1 MKFITYIDITKV
13 ITFLRHPFQVI
24 MRTFTTCKYY
34 TPVFTSFITYHWVC
48 NEGNTTRET
57 GTAHPSGAPEYIPLF
72 SGGSCCSIFSF
83 LCFFVD
89 EYFPFFLVIVLF
101 FYLFTASD
109 YIVLYFYFYNIIGR
123 LQLTQDS
130 AIRYSFGIDNIF
142 LQITAKVQGNMI
154 LHYAL

>member
-1 MKFITYIDITKV
+1 MKLELLTPPEHLSTSR
-13 ITFLRHPFQVI
+13 FLVAVHVARSL
-24 MRTFTTCKYY
+24 
-34 TPVFTSFITYHWVC
+34 VFYV
-48 NEGNTTRET
+48 
-57 GTAHPSGAPEYIPLF
+57 
-72 SGGSCCSIFSF
+72 
-83 LCFFVD
+83 FVD
-89 EYFPFFLVIVLF
+89 EYLPFFLVIVLF